1 MFKRDD
7 SNDAR
12 IDTLI
17 SSKTRIQ
24 GDVVFSGGL
33 HLDGSV
39 SGSVKAQDETPSRLV
54 VSETGVVEGSV
65 VAQTVDLN
73 GAVKGDI
80 VASTRVVLGAR
91 ARVEGNLHYGAI
103 EMASGAQIN
112 GKLVKLADKVKTH
125 D

>member
-7 SNDAR
+7 NNDAR

-39 SGSVKAQDETPSRLV
+39 SGSVKAEDATPSRLV
-54 VSETGVVEGSV
+54 VSESGVVEGSV

-91 ARVEGNLHYGAI
+91 ARVEGNLHYGTI
-103 EMASGAQIN
+103 EMAPGAQIN
-112 GKLVKLADKVKTH
+112 GKLVKLADKEKNP
-125 D
+125 